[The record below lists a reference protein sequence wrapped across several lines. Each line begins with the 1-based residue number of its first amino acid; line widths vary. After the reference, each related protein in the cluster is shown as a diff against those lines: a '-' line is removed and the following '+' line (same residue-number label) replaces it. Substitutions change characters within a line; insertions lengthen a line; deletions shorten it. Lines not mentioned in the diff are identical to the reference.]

1 MSRNLPEDRL
11 CIRTV
16 RVQRLYDH
24 DFHGLCLTD
33 LVEGINI
40 VYGPNGR
47 GKTSLARSLHR
58 LLWPDQSISDR
69 PSLEGELDY
78 RGERWSIRFDA
89 GAPFV
94 RREGKD
100 ATWVPPPGDH
110 RERYYLSLHE
120 LLQADDAPFA
130 QAIMRDAIGGLD
142 PETAKTKLGF
152 MIATGR
158 ATKVTQETKQALD
171 SLLGAHHTQHE
182 LNTERNR
189 LVSLR
194 SRLDQARQARARLT
208 VLEQVLTLHE
218 AREDLEEARIA
229 LDAFPEAME
238 KLRGDEEEHLKKLDP
253 TPIEHRLEQARTAC
267 EEAERELSEISLP
280 PDGLR
285 PDLLPELRNRL
296 ELLKDYDH
304 ERARLGREVEQART
318 QAAKAWNIIDGALDP
333 EKARNL
339 DREAIH
345 DLGETL
351 KNTQKW
357 RLQQEVVRDELG
369 KVEDAATFDASEERL
384 LRQGIDYL
392 RRWLRT
398 PEATVPDAAPPG
410 RSLIAGAA
418 VLLAAAGVFG
428 ALWFSL
434 WALSLLPVALVLGWV
449 WLRQKPTNK
458 HGLRD
463 NPRGSLQH
471 LYQDIGLEAPVAWT
485 DAVVKDLL
493 LTLEKRLETIL
504 EKKETHRRFLD
515 LSDQDEKLNKQRETF
530 VRRHRELAARIG
542 IELQCSEQ
550 ELFVVLTRLERW
562 AETTEVLAGYEA
574 AREEAE
580 RQYRACLH
588 KINETTAAL
597 DLDPAGDH
605 AGAAARIRR
614 LEELFERQKEARM
627 RKEQAEK
634 DLQREQENLEKTRRE
649 RREIFEALALA
660 PEDLK
665 SLHDLIHQYEA
676 YQETRKKVQD
686 LQTRVRLEEQR
697 LDNKPAFTEDVRS
710 LTSPQVE
717 EALAACRIL
726 VEQIDELQEKISD
739 IEARVRQAEEGRTLE
754 QARHASDE
762 HLDRL
767 EAAFE
772 TDLRATLGA
781 LLVDHLQ
788 EQTRDQV
795 LPNVFHKARALFS
808 RITRGRY
815 RLEMDTSR
823 QTFRAYDTV
832 KEYTFELEELSSGT
846 RVQLLLAV
854 RIAFV
859 EHHEQGLKLP
869 LLMDETLAN
878 SDEVKANAI
887 IDAVIELSKNGRQV
901 FYFTAREDEVAKW
914 IRRAEQEEHVS
925 CRIISLDENTTT
937 EDLRARTLPI
947 PFLDHD
953 VPPPEGR
960 THEAYGALLNVP
972 PWDGHQTLGNLHL
985 WYVVEDPEALYR
997 LLHQGISRWGPLITL
1012 YPAPEAAPELAGGAG
1027 ARAAAYVHA
1036 LSAWQEG
1043 WRIGR
1048 GRPVD
1053 RDALLA
1059 SGAISDIFMDQVY
1072 DLCKRKRGDGKAL
1085 IRALRD
1091 GCVKRFHN
1099 NKADA
1104 LEDFLLENG
1113 YIDDRATLSD
1123 AEIQARIRQ
1132 AVRDMLSQNV
1142 VTLEALDTFFQRFH
1156 HDPAQAPV
1164 QPQGSMP

>member
-1 MSRNLPEDRL
+1 MSRNLPADRL
-11 CIRTV
+11 CVRKV

-24 DFHGLCLTD
+24 DFHGLSLTD

-47 GKTSLARSLHR
+47 GKTSLAHSLHC
-58 LLWPDQSISDR
+58 LLWPDLSTSDR
-69 PSLEGELDY
+69 PSLEGEVDY
-78 RGERWSIRFDA
+78 RGERWSIRLEA
-89 GAPFV
+89 GTPYV
-94 RREGKD
+94 RREEEA
-100 ATWVPPPGDH
+100 ATWVPPPADH

-130 QAIMRDAIGGLD
+130 RAIMRDAVGGLD
-142 PETAKTKLGF
+142 PETAKAELDF
-152 MIATGR
+152 RIASGR

-171 SLLGAHHTQHE
+171 TLRQARRTQEH
-182 LNTERNR
+182 LKTERDT

-194 SRLDQARQARARLT
+194 AKLDRARQARARLT

-218 AREDLEEARIA
+218 ARKDLEEAKLA
-229 LDAFPEAME
+229 LDVFPEAM
-238 KLRGDEEEHLKKLDP
+238 KHVRGDERARLDNLDP
-253 TPIEHRLEQARTAC
+253 TLIEHSLEQALTAC
-267 EEAERELSEISLP
+267 EEAKRELTKIPLP
-280 PDGLR
+280 TDGLR

-296 ELLKDYDH
+296 EQLKDHDH
-304 ERARLGREVEQART
+304 ERARLGREVEQTRA
-318 QAAKAWNIIDGALDP
+318 QAAKAWSIIDGALDP
-333 EKARNL
+333 DKAKNL

-357 RLQQEVVRDELG
+357 RLKLEVVRDELR
-369 KVEDAATFDASEERL
+369 KVEDAGTFDASKERS

-398 PEATVPDAAPPG
+398 PEATAPDATPPG

-418 VLLAAAGVFG
+418 VLLAVAGLVG
-428 ALWFSL
+428 ALWFSP
-434 WALSLLPVALVLGWV
+434 WALSLLLIALVLGWV
-449 WLRQKPTNK
+449 WRRQKPANE

-463 NPRGSLQH
+463 NPRRSLQH
-471 LYQDIGLEAPVAWT
+471 LYQDTGLEAPVTWT
-485 DAVVKDLL
+485 DAVVNDLL
-493 LTLEKRLETIL
+493 HTLEKRLETVL

-515 LSDQDEKLNKQRETF
+515 LSDQYQKLEKQREAF
-530 VRRHRELAARIG
+530 VRRHRELGDRIG
-542 IELQCSEQ
+542 IELRCSEQ

-562 AETTEVLAGYEA
+562 TETTEALAGHAA
-574 AREEAE
+574 AREEAD
-580 RQYRACLH
+580 RQYRACLD
-588 KINETTAAL
+588 KINETLAAL
-597 DLDPAGDH
+597 NLEPVDDH
-605 AGAAARIRR
+605 AGAAARIHH
-614 LEELFERQKEARM
+614 LEALVQRQKEART
-627 RKEQAEK
+627 RREQAEK

-665 SLHDLIHQYEA
+665 SLHDLIDQYEA
-676 YQETRKKVQD
+676 YQETLKKVQD
-686 LQTRVRLEEQR
+686 LQTRVRLEERR
-697 LDNKPAFTEDVRS
+697 LRKLAAFDEDALS
-710 LTSPQVE
+710 LTSTQVE
-717 EALAACRIL
+717 EALDTCREQ
-726 VEQIDELQEKISD
+726 VEEIDELQEKIAD
-739 IEARVRQAEEGRTLE
+739 VEARVRQAEEGRTLE
-754 QARHASDE
+754 QARHAADE

-772 TDLRATLGA
+772 TDLRATLGSV
-781 LLVDHLQ
+781 LVNHLQ
-788 EQTRDQV
+788 EQTHDQV

-815 RLEMDTSR
+815 RLEMDASR
-823 QTFRAYDTV
+823 QTFQAYDTV
-832 KEYTFELEELSSGT
+832 KEHTFELEELSSGT

-914 IRRAEQEEHVS
+914 IRRAGQEEHVS

-937 EDLRARTLPI
+937 EDLRARTLPV

-960 THEAYGALLNVP
+960 THADYGDLLRVP
-972 PWDGHQTLGNLHL
+972 PWDGYQPLGALHL
-985 WYVVEDPEALYR
+985 WYVVEDPEALY
-997 LLHQGISRWGPLITL
+997 LLLRQGISRWGPLITL

-1053 RDALLA
+1053 RNVLID
-1059 SGAISDIFMDQVY
+1059 SGAVSDKFLDAAAE
-1072 DLCKRKRGDGKAL
+1072 LCEKLEGDGRKL

-1091 GCVKRFHN
+1091 GRIKSFRS
-1099 NKADA
+1099 NKADQ
-1104 LEDFLLENG
+1104 LEDYLREMG
-1113 YIDDRATLSD
+1113 YVDDRQPLSE
-1123 AEIQARIRQ
+1123 AEIKLRVRQ
-1132 AVRDMLSQNV
+1132 AVEDAFSKSVL
-1142 VTLEALDTFFQRFH
+1142 TLEAVDAFFRRLH
-1156 HDPAQAPV
+1156 RKVVSPEIEA
-1164 QPQGSMP
+1164 